1 MSSFSFIHWAM
12 LALIV
17 YILLIAVKGLI
28 GAGGKEMHCLDCGT
42 QGKSEIHTPGHRF
55 IEIIL
60 WICFII
66 PGLSNASGFAVA
78 KRMGLIAPLASS
90 VLLYQVSPLGETV
103 LRFLDAEA

>member
-66 PGLSNASGFAVA
+66 PGLIYSIWRITARKHACRACGSQ
-78 KRMGLIAPLASS
+78 RLIPPNTPAAIAHKQQLS
-90 VLLYQVSPLGETV
+90 YTK
-103 LRFLDAEA
+103 